1 MFRSNNLLG
10 AAAALSTNNLSHTHT
25 ASCLHWVYLMMTIT
39 AHQSETRSWMRA
51 FLDLKQMWRF
61 LHESW
66 STTWRSSSSSCC
78 NFSTSASSSSVT
90 STADD
95 RSIYSTHTHTHTH
108 THQSEE
114 CMIVCVQADV
124 VENDSRYS
132 LQHLPLPP
140 HLYED
145 LYLDGWGSQRG
156 GRPTSRRR
164 WSRLVLLRVPMMRRP
179 IFLAY
184 HTELSMLLV
193 AAAAA
198 VWRWRWRWCV
208 ASSAPPL
215 SPAAGCGVGGGG
227 AGWRADDGRGASLHL
242 VSPLP
247 LPPPLPHRHKQ
258 QGCRGADGGDQLPRR
273 AEVVLLLSVTSSG
286 GRR

>member
-1 MFRSNNLLG
+1 
-10 AAAALSTNNLSHTHT
+10 
-25 ASCLHWVYLMMTIT
+25 
-39 AHQSETRSWMRA
+39 
-51 FLDLKQMWRF
+51 
-61 LHESW
+61 
-66 STTWRSSSSSCC
+66 
-78 NFSTSASSSSVT
+78 
-90 STADD
+90 
-95 RSIYSTHTHTHTH
+95 
-108 THQSEE
+108 
-114 CMIVCVQADV
+114 MIVCVQADV

-198 VWRWRWRWCV
+198 V
-208 ASSAPPL
+208 
-215 SPAAGCGVGGGG
+215 
-227 AGWRADDGRGASLHL
+227 
-242 VSPLP
+242 
-247 LPPPLPHRHKQ
+247 
-258 QGCRGADGGDQLPRR
+258 
-273 AEVVLLLSVTSSG
+273 
-286 GRR
+286 